1 MTLLISPSN
10 RIAVPAVSYRPT
22 VIGRK
27 YAVACGHYLAAQAA
41 IRVLDGGGNVV
52 DAGVTAAI
60 ALAVLQ
66 PDIVGFGG
74 VAPTLVRMRRD
85 RQTWSVPGLGWW
97 PALTDVERLREVG
110 NGTVPEG
117 ILRSVMP
124 AAPAAHIETLRRF
137 GTITFEEAVTPALEI
152 ATHGFAVFPVLA
164 NSFAKNEAGY
174 RRWSDNA
181 RIFLPEGRAPR
192 VGEIFVQADL
202 ARTFGRM
209 IEAERTAAGNRDA
222 KLVAVHNYFYRGP
235 IAREIDAYHRANG
248 GFIRDE
254 DLARFTTPIEPA
266 IGASYRGY
274 SVQSCDVWCQGI
286 SLLESMR
293 IAAGFDL
300 QALGHNSPDYV
311 HCMTEAINL
320 AFADREAYVGDPK
333 FVTVPTDV
341 LLSDAYVAMQRAR
354 IDPAKAFGAMPDPG
368 SIDGRPK
375 PLAGRIPQFAS
386 SAATPMAPDTIY
398 CCVMDREGNTYSATL
413 SDNSYDSPVIPGT
426 GMTISSRG
434 CQSRLEPGHP
444 SEVKPGKRPRLTP
457 SPALALRDGVPFMGF
472 GTPGGD
478 VQTQAMMQAFFNVVE
493 FNMSLQQAVEAPRFS
508 SSNFLNSFAPHQYLP
523 GRLNIEST
531 MPVGVIEAMRARGH
545 DVEVWPAFPAAGGA
559 VCAVMQDPQTGWLH
573 AGADPR
579 REAYA
584 MAW

>member
-1 MTLLISPSN
+1 MTLLAPPSN
-10 RIAVPAVSYRPT
+10 RMVLPAASYRPT

-27 YAVACGHYLAAQAA
+27 YAIACGHYLAAQAA
-41 IRVLDGGGNVV
+41 MRVLDGDGNVV

-97 PALTDVERLREVG
+97 PALTDVDRLREVG
-110 NGTVPEG
+110 KGTIPEG

-124 AAPAAHIETLRRF
+124 AALAAHIETLRRF
-137 GTITFEEAVTPALEI
+137 GSISFEEAVTPAMEI

-164 NSFAKNEAGY
+164 NTLAKNEAGY
-174 RRWSDNA
+174 RRWVDNA

-192 VGEIFVQADL
+192 VGEILVQADL
-202 ARTFGRM
+202 ARTFGRL
-209 IEAERTAAGNRDA
+209 IEAERAGAGNRDA

-248 GFIRDE
+248 GFVRDE
-254 DLARFTTPIEPA
+254 DLAQFTTPIEPA
-266 IGASYRGY
+266 ISAPYREF
-274 SVQSCDVWCQGI
+274 SIQSCDVWCQGI

-293 IAAGFDL
+293 IAEGFDL
-300 QALGHNSPDYV
+300 RSIGHNSPDYV
-311 HCMTEAINL
+311 HLMTEAMNL

-333 FVTVPTDV
+333 FVQVPTSV
-341 LLSDAYVAMQRAR
+341 LLSDAYVAAQRAR
-354 IDPAKAFGAMPDPG
+354 IDHGRAFGVMPEPG
-368 SIDGRPK
+368 SLEGRPK
-375 PLAGRIPQFAS
+375 PHAGRFAQFAS
-386 SAATPMAPDTIY
+386 AVATPMAPDTIY

-434 CQSRLEPGHP
+434 SQSRLEPGHP

-478 VQTQAMMQAFFNVVE
+478 VQTQAMMQVFFNAVE
-493 FNMSLQQAVEAPRFS
+493 FDMTMQQAVEAPRFS
-508 SSNFLNSFAPHQYLP
+508 TSNFLNSFAPHQYLP

-531 MPVGVIEAMRARGH
+531 MPAAVIEAMRTRGH
-545 DVEVWPAFPAAGGA
+545 DVEVWPPFPAASGA
-559 VCAVMQDPQTGWLH
+559 VCAVMQDPKTGWLH

-584 MAW
+584 MGW